1 MALALEVGPCHP
13 SPSRRDLW
21 TPLPRRGRAPGLGPA
36 PRSGGALIRIPPTSC
51 VPMATAPLP
60 AAFKGDCTYRDTHPP
75 NRAASCG
82 FISPSISAAGPRWA
96 SSRAEVSAPPRRPA
110 PGLAPGIPAPGP
122 RSLPRSRVPAPRRV
136 PEPGRPVTPAARG
149 PPGRALFRALAPL
162 ARAALPGRQAILGRA
177 ARAAAAPGLPGR
189 VRAWDRGHAGAGLP
203 SSPHRP
209 TFLPFHAQLPSPFLA
224 RPRSFPRPGPF
235 SDASSLTVSRACG
248 HDAPVSGAQHA
259 GAQAD
264 PQPRGWGGGAW
275 RRPAPPPP
283 GAAPPPSGWPRGY
296 REGRR
301 ARRSAADIPPHGFP
315 GGSPPAAARQLPPA
329 SHPPRGA
336 LDPPRPTSAQ
346 GGPGGGSPRAPR
358 CPAQPSG

>member
-189 VRAWDRGHAGAGLP
+189 AAPGCSHRAAPCPGARFQEAREEPARVPDSRPGAGTQ
-203 SSPHRP
+203 RGCVY
-209 TFLPFHAQLPSPFLA
+209 T
-224 RPRSFPRPGPF
+224 
-235 SDASSLTVSRACG
+235 SDQCTPDS
-248 HDAPVSGAQHA
+248 
-259 GAQAD
+259 D
-264 PQPRGWGGGAW
+264 PAE
-275 RRPAPPPP
+275 AE
-283 GAAPPPSGWPRGY
+283 AAP
-296 REGRR
+296 
-301 ARRSAADIPPHGFP
+301 IV
-315 GGSPPAAARQLPPA
+315 
-329 SHPPRGA
+329 
-336 LDPPRPTSAQ
+336 
-346 GGPGGGSPRAPR
+346 
-358 CPAQPSG
+358 

>member
-189 VRAWDRGHAGAGLP
+189 
-203 SSPHRP
+203 
-209 TFLPFHAQLPSPFLA
+209 LPSPFLA

-259 GAQAD
+259 ARFQEA
-264 PQPRGWGGGAW
+264 REE
-275 RRPAPPPP
+275 PARVPDSRP
-283 GAAPPPSGWPRGY
+283 GAGTQRGCVYTSDQCTPDSDPAEAEAAP
-296 REGRR
+296 
-301 ARRSAADIPPHGFP
+301 IV
-315 GGSPPAAARQLPPA
+315 
-329 SHPPRGA
+329 
-336 LDPPRPTSAQ
+336 
-346 GGPGGGSPRAPR
+346 
-358 CPAQPSG
+358 